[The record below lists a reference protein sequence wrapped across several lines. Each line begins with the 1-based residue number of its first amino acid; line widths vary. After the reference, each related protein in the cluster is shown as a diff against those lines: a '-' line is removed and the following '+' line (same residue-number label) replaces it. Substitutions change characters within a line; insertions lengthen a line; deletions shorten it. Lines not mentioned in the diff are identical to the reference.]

1 MFIGER
7 VMQRVYMLYHTRHV
21 LTELLVVTNR
31 GAFRW
36 ERDLMD
42 RCRSLEIDPAPLLT

>member
-1 MFIGER
+1 MRLVER
-7 VMQRVYMLYHTRHV
+7 ALQRVYILYHTRHV

-36 ERDLMD
+36 ERDLTE
-42 RCRSLEIDPAPLLT
+42 RCSKLEIDPAPLLT